1 MQHAK
6 DLIAAGTKVIDLAAD
21 FRLQNLEQFEKWYG
35 MEHACPDVLKDSVYG
50 LTELNREKIK
60 QAQVIGNPG
69 CYPTTVQL
77 GLAPLFKIGTSID

>member
-6 DLIAAGTKVIDLAAD
+6 ELIAAGTKVIDLAAD

-50 LTELNREKIK
+50 LTELNREKLNKLKLLVTRVAIRR
-60 QAQVIGNPG
+60 
-69 CYPTTVQL
+69 
-77 GLAPLFKIGTSID
+77 LFN

>member
-50 LTELNREKIK
+50 LTELNREKLSK
-60 QAQVIGNPG
+60 LKSLVIRVV
-69 CYPTTVQL
+69 TQR
-77 GLAPLFKIGTSID
+77 LFNWAWLHF

>member
-50 LTELNREKIK
+50 LTELNREKLSK
-60 QAQVIGNPG
+60 LKSLVIRVV
-69 CYPTTVQL
+69 TQQL
-77 GLAPLFKIGTSID
+77 FNWAWLHF

>member
-35 MEHACPDVLKDSVYG
+35 MEHACLPRCTKRFCLWF
-50 LTELNREKIK
+50 NRVK
-60 QAQVIGNPG
+60 
-69 CYPTTVQL
+69 
-77 GLAPLFKIGTSID
+77 S

>member
-50 LTELNREKIK
+50 LTELNREKLSKLKSLVI
-60 QAQVIGNPG
+60 QVV
-69 CYPTTVQL
+69 TQQL
-77 GLAPLFKIGTSID
+77 FNWAWLHF